1 MNWLFNFIV
10 FPGFIF
16 TAAIGMLASWFD
28 RKLTA
33 RVQWRVGPPVLQPL
47 YDFVKLLGKETI
59 VPKGS
64 FGTFVLAPILSLV
77 SVTIVSTMVWNVMLW
92 PERGFVG
99 DLIVTLYLL
108 TIPSIALIIGGAV
121 SRNPLASLGVSRE
134 IKLMLSYELPF
145 IIAMFVPVIKAGGSI
160 KLGDLLTY
168 QWENG
173 LFIGS
178 WSGAI
183 AFACVLACIQAKLAY
198 VPFDIPEAETE
209 INNGPLIEYSGTPL
223 AIFKLSR
230 WMLLFVLPI
239 FVIFMF
245 MGGISLHG
253 WHILWGILKYI
264 MILGFVILVKAT
276 NPRVR
281 IDQALKFFWWGVT
294 PLAIVAVILAFV
306 GV

>member
-1 MNWLFNFIV
+1 
-10 FPGFIF
+10 
-16 TAAIGMLASWFD
+16 
-28 RKLTA
+28 
-33 RVQWRVGPPVLQPL
+33 
-47 YDFVKLLGKETI
+47 
-59 VPKGS
+59 
-64 FGTFVLAPILSLV
+64 VLAPISSLV
-77 SVTIVSTMVWNVMLW
+77 SVTIVSTMIWNVMLW
-92 PERGFVG
+92 PDRGFVG

-134 IKLMLSYELPF
+134 IKLLLSYELPF

-183 AFACVLACIQAKLAY
+183 
-198 VPFDIPEAETE
+198 PFDIPEAETE

-230 WMLLFVLPI
+230 WMLLFVLPM

-264 MILGFVILVKAT
+264 MILGFVILVKVT